1 MTKSEGELLDALN
14 DAYRERAHLLAFI
27 ARIYPATIGK
37 TDPEDREWNVLT
49 VTAAGT
55 NGQMCWHIAD
65 NDMYLFQDVLRDE
78 SVKWDGHTT
87 AEKYERL
94 LSAFISPL

>member
-1 MTKSEGELLDALN
+1 MTKREGELFDALI
-14 DAYRERAHLLAFI
+14 DAYHERAHLLAFI

-49 VTAAGT
+49 VVGT

-65 NDMYLFQDVLRDE
+65 GDMYLFQDVLRDE

-87 AEKYERL
+87 VEKYERL